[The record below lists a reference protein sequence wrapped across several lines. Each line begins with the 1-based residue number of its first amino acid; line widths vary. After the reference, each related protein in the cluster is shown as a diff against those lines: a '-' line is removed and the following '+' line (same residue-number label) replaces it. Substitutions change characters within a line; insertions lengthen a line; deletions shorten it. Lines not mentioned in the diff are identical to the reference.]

1 VTDLKALEVAA
12 AGTSVDLADFL
23 DAVKFNEQGLVPAI
37 AQDSASGTVLML
49 AWMNRASI
57 EQTLATGLVTYFSR
71 SRQSLWQKGETSG
84 NTQRLLSM
92 QFDCDGDAVLMQVD
106 QTGPACHTE
115 RPNCFYLN
123 VQGGKWSSILKGC
136 GAAALT
142 QRKE

>member
-1 VTDLKALEVAA
+1 MTDLKALEVAA
-12 AGTSVDLADFL
+12 AGTSVDLAEFL

-37 AQDSASGTVLML
+37 AQESASGTVLML

-92 QFDCDGDAVLMQVD
+92 QFDCDGDAILMQVD

-123 VQGGKWSSILKGC
+123 VQGGQVVVN
-136 GAAALT
+136 T
-142 QRKE
+142 

>member
-1 VTDLKALEVAA
+1 MEQVVTDLKALEVAA
-12 AGTSVDLADFL
+12 AGTSVDLAEFL
-23 DAVKFNEQGLVPAI
+23 DAVKFNDQGLVPAI
-37 AQDSASGTVLML
+37 AQESASGTVLML

-92 QFDCDGDAVLMQVD
+92 QFDCDGDAILMQVD
-106 QTGPACHTE
+106 QTGPACHTD

-123 VQGGKWSSILKGC
+123 VQGGQVVVSS
-136 GAAALT
+136 
-142 QRKE
+142 

>member
-1 VTDLKALEVAA
+1 MTDLKALEVAA
-12 AGTSVDLADFL
+12 AGTSVDLAEFL
-23 DAVKFNEQGLVPAI
+23 DAVKFNDQGLVPAI
-37 AQDSASGTVLML
+37 AQESASGTVLML

-71 SRQSLWQKGETSG
+71 SRQSLWRKGATSG

-92 QFDCDGDAVLMQVD
+92 QFDCDGDAILMQVD

-123 VQGGKWSSILKGC
+123 VQGGQVVVN
-136 GAAALT
+136 T
-142 QRKE
+142 

>member
-1 VTDLKALEVAA
+1 MTDLKALEVAA
-12 AGTSVDLADFL
+12 AGTAVDLADFL

-123 VQGGKWSSILKGC
+123 VQGGQVVVN
-136 GAAALT
+136 T
-142 QRKE
+142 

>member
-123 VQGGKWSSILKGC
+123 VQGGQVVVN
-136 GAAALT
+136 T
-142 QRKE
+142 

>member
-1 VTDLKALEVAA
+1 MTDLKALEVAA
-12 AGTSVDLADFL
+12 AGTSVDLAEFL
-23 DAVKFNEQGLVPAI
+23 DAVKFNDQGLVPAI
-37 AQDSASGTVLML
+37 AQESASGTVLML

-92 QFDCDGDAVLMQVD
+92 QFDCDGDAILMQVD

-123 VQGGKWSSILKGC
+123 VQGGQVVV
-136 GAAALT
+136 T
-142 QRKE
+142 T

>member
-1 VTDLKALEVAA
+1 MTDLKALEVAA
-12 AGTSVDLADFL
+12 AGTSVDLAEFL
-23 DAVKFNEQGLVPAI
+23 DAVKFSDQGLVPAI
-37 AQDSASGTVLML
+37 AQESASGTVLML

-92 QFDCDGDAVLMQVD
+92 QFDCDGDAILMQVD

-123 VQGGKWSSILKGC
+123 VQGGQVVV
-136 GAAALT
+136 T
-142 QRKE
+142 T

>member
-1 VTDLKALEVAA
+1 MTDLKALEVAA
-12 AGTSVDLADFL
+12 AGTSVDLAEFL
-23 DAVKFNEQGLVPAI
+23 DAVKFNDQGLVPAI

-92 QFDCDGDAVLMQVD
+92 QFDCDGDAILMQVD

-123 VQGGKWSSILKGC
+123 VQGGQVVVN
-136 GAAALT
+136 T
-142 QRKE
+142 

>member
-1 VTDLKALEVAA
+1 M
-12 AGTSVDLADFL
+12 DLAEFL
-23 DAVKFNEQGLVPAI
+23 DAVKFNDQGLVPAI
-37 AQDSASGTVLML
+37 AQESASGTVLML

-92 QFDCDGDAVLMQVD
+92 QFDCDGDAILMQVD

-123 VQGGKWSSILKGC
+123 VQGGQVVV
-136 GAAALT
+136 T
-142 QRKE
+142 T